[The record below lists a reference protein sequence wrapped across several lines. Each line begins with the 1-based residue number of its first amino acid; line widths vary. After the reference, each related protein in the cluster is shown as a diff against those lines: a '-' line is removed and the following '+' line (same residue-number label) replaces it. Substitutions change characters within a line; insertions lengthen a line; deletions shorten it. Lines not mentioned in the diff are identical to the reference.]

1 MYQISCDG
9 YILHDVRLSND
20 YRVIDPVCRLELN
33 TAGSLSFKIAPTH
46 PYYDKIKKLKSVVTL
61 TQDGDWIFSGR
72 VLNDETDFNN
82 IKSIEVEGELSYLVD
97 SNQRTAEYHNMPVK
111 DYFKTIIDK
120 HNAMVDDSKK
130 FTVGSVTV
138 EDSNDS
144 LYRFSN
150 YENTLDTIKDKL
162 IDRLGGYVRTRHVGS
177 TKYIDLV
184 KDYETINNQ
193 QINFGKNL
201 LDLKKYVNGEDIATA
216 IIPLGAKL
224 EGDEDKRLTIE
235 SVNGGVDYV
244 YNQDA
249 VNLYGWVFDVV
260 TWDDVTLP
268 ENLKTKALK
277 ELAQRR
283 LLSIRLELNAV
294 DLHLLD
300 VDIERIKLGDKIK
313 VISEPHGID
322 DYMMVSSMSIDIDEP
337 ANNTINLGYSIRS
350 LTDITN
356 NDGVAQKVEQIFND
370 YDITSDIK
378 NIKNEVKNVYSEIS
392 RTSDNILLKV
402 SEEYASKEYVNGI
415 EIGGRNLLDDTKD
428 LNRYRD
434 KILQDKI
441 DGFSVISDE
450 YSANSQYKDV
460 CQWFSINIEPSTD
473 YTLSFWAKGS
483 GKITSFLYPDA
494 VASGKSNKGA
504 VTAVPDGHIVH
515 ILTQEYTK
523 YIITWRTKSNIS
535 NPKNVIPVRFNRQ
548 NTDCWINIYGF
559 KFEKG
564 NKATDW
570 TPAPEDVDEDI
581 SDVNGRVDDTNSK
594 LVEINKEF
602 NTSMSIQKDT
612 IDMNFQ
618 TLLNET
624 TIINGVIGSN
634 QELLEEY
641 IRFKGALIE
650 LGKRGNSFTAELS
663 NEKLS
668 FLQDGYEIA
677 YISNNKLYITDAEVS
692 NKMTIGNKVNGY
704 FEFLPRS
711 NGNLSLKY
719 RK

>member
-82 IKSIEVEGELSYLVD
+82 IKSVEVEGELSYLVD

-370 YDITSDIK
+370 YGITSDIK

-415 EIGGRNLLDDTKD
+415 EIGGRNLIASKNVVTGYVNSTGTIISDSAYRASDYISVSPGDTITFQLWTPNKVSAWIDDTYFDSNKQYVTGY
-428 LNRYRD
+428 N
-434 KILQDKI
+434 
-441 DGFSVISDE
+441 GE
-450 YSANSQYKDV
+450 YVTSNHIVKTYTVPEGVSYVRMSYK
-460 CQWFSINIEPSTD
+460 WNTGYKAKLERGNKPTD
-473 YTLSFWAKGS
+473 Y
-483 GKITSFLYPDA
+483 
-494 VASGKSNKGA
+494 
-504 VTAVPDGHIVH
+504 
-515 ILTQEYTK
+515 
-523 YIITWRTKSNIS
+523 
-535 NPKNVIPVRFNRQ
+535 
-548 NTDCWINIYGF
+548 
-559 KFEKG
+559 
-564 NKATDW
+564 

-581 SDVNGRVDDTNSK
+581 SDVNGRVDNTNSK

-692 NKMTIGNKVNGY
+692 NKMTIGNEANGY